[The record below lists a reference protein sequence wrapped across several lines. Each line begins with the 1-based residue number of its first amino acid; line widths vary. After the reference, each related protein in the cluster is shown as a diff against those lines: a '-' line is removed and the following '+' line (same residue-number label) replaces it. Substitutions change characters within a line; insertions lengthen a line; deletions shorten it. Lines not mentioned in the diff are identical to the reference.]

1 MANNYNR
8 FIKFDSY
15 DLHSSS
21 FEVVVLNMASID
33 SVVLNGATT
42 KGMRFDVVFSANR
55 KEPYYVPVELEIIK
69 KLELLGDRIY
79 EIQKLKW
86 RRCSMD

>member
-1 MANNYNR
+1 
-8 FIKFDSY
+8 
-15 DLHSSS
+15 
-21 FEVVVLNMASID
+21 
-33 SVVLNGATT
+33 
-42 KGMRFDVVFSANR
+42 MRFDVVFSANR

-86 RRCSMD
+86 KWRSMD

>member
-33 SVVLNGATT
+33 SVVLTELQL
-42 KGMRFDVVFSANR
+42 
-55 KEPYYVPVELEIIK
+55 KECVL
-69 KLELLGDRIY
+69 
-79 EIQKLKW
+79 
-86 RRCSMD
+86 M

>member
-42 KGMRFDVVFSANR
+42 KGMRFDVVFFS
-55 KEPYYVPVELEIIK
+55 
-69 KLELLGDRIY
+69 
-79 EIQKLKW
+79 
-86 RRCSMD
+86 

>member
-21 FEVVVLNMASID
+21 FEVVVLNMVSID
-33 SVVLNGATT
+33 SVVLNGATA

-55 KEPYYVPVELEIIK
+55 KEPYYFPVELEIIK
-69 KLELLGDRIY
+69 KLELLGDMVY
-79 EIQKLKW
+79 DIQKLK
-86 RRCSMD
+86 

>member
-42 KGMRFDVVFSANR
+42 KGMRFDVVFFQLIEKNS
-55 KEPYYVPVELEIIK
+55 IMF
-69 KLELLGDRIY
+69 LLNW
-79 EIQKLKW
+79 K
-86 RRCSMD
+86 